1 LSKESLPLLFTLP
14 KSLGEC
20 TIHVRKELVPSLVM
34 GFGEVNVGPGA
45 SAKQGLISLP
55 AEATRA
61 QEKGPENIDEA

>member
-1 LSKESLPLLFTLP
+1 
-14 KSLGEC
+14 
-20 TIHVRKELVPSLVM
+20 M